1 MKLDWRKGSLLIG
14 VVAVGV
20 LVVVG
25 SVLWVRAFPTK
36 YPERMLA
43 IEDAVVGWFERVT
56 LPLKLMRL
64 AGEPVDESILMP
76 VYGMRVGQVTDTWQS
91 PRGGGERTHEGQDMF
106 ASRGTPVLSGTHG
119 YVTRIRTSELGGI
132 HEFVAGSGGRR
143 YYYAHLDRVA
153 TGLRVGQEVWTD
165 TMLGFVGNT
174 GNAITT
180 PPHLHFGV
188 YEGREAINPFSLL
201 RNRP

>member
-1 MKLDWRKGSLLIG
+1 M
-14 VVAVGV
+14 
-20 LVVVG
+20 
-25 SVLWVRAFPTK
+25 
-36 YPERMLA
+36 
-43 IEDAVVGWFERVT
+43 
-56 LPLKLMRL
+56 
-64 AGEPVDESILMP
+64 
-76 VYGMRVGQVTDTWQS
+76 
-91 PRGGGERTHEGQDMF
+91 
-106 ASRGTPVLSGTHG
+106 
-119 YVTRIRTSELGGI
+119 
-132 HEFVAGSGGRR
+132 
-143 YYYAHLDRVA
+143 A